1 MACKYV
7 KFGAWPSL
15 EYPGV
20 YYCTSPDNHIHQ
32 YLSIAST
39 YSFSRILLGMFLPLL
54 PPILLWS
61 LYSISGKSMW
71 GAYPS
76 TTPPLQQPHNTCLGR
91 CIISNADRSTDDTTA
106 IHLYDKSLTGQIFLT
121 SSKSILLSRWT
132 RSNEIRSWAFT
143 FCPEMKSCELS
154 IRSSVLQRLKGP
166 CVNVAHPDVKSRS
179 LQGFQ
184 SDVYHDLSVVMSAG
198 CISGDFILA
207 AGATHR
213 NDRPAVQWLSGCNI
227 YGMAKSLT
235 RRCNQ
240 CHILWNASKCRHNC
254 KHACVDWIVC
264 FGLVLGPQNDD
275 KIQIHIFNYYHYR
288 AATFGGVKG
297 SWLDQQLLAADE
309 RECAPTERKSN

>member
-1 MACKYV
+1 
-7 KFGAWPSL
+7 
-15 EYPGV
+15 
-20 YYCTSPDNHIHQ
+20 
-32 YLSIAST
+32 
-39 YSFSRILLGMFLPLL
+39 
-54 PPILLWS
+54 
-61 LYSISGKSMW
+61 
-71 GAYPS
+71 
-76 TTPPLQQPHNTCLGR
+76 
-91 CIISNADRSTDDTTA
+91 
-106 IHLYDKSLTGQIFLT
+106 
-121 SSKSILLSRWT
+121 
-132 RSNEIRSWAFT
+132 
-143 FCPEMKSCELS
+143 MKSCELS

>member
-1 MACKYV
+1 M
-7 KFGAWPSL
+7 
-15 EYPGV
+15 
-20 YYCTSPDNHIHQ
+20 
-32 YLSIAST
+32 
-39 YSFSRILLGMFLPLL
+39 
-54 PPILLWS
+54 
-61 LYSISGKSMW
+61 
-71 GAYPS
+71 
-76 TTPPLQQPHNTCLGR
+76 TT
-91 CIISNADRSTDDTTA
+91 
-106 IHLYDKSLTGQIFLT
+106 IHLYEKSLTGQIFLT

-166 CVNVAHPDVKSRS
+166 SVNVAHPDVKSRS

-264 FGLVLGPQNDD
+264 FGFGHRMMTRSKFTFSIIIIIGL
-275 KIQIHIFNYYHYR
+275 
-288 AATFGGVKG
+288 ATFGGVKG